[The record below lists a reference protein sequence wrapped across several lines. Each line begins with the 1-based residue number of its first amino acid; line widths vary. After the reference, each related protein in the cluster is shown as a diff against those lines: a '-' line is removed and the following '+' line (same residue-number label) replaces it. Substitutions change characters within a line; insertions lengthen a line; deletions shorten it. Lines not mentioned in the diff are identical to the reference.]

1 VTLWLLAIII
11 RLLSGLSALHSI
23 LCRMEI
29 NAASALITHVP
40 DFIYDVGIGEWFDI
54 HVTR

>member
-1 VTLWLLAIII
+1 
-11 RLLSGLSALHSI
+11 
-23 LCRMEI
+23 MEI

-40 DFIYDVGIGEWFDI
+40 DFIYDVGMHNGDDTAYYLFKGFLGIGEWFDI